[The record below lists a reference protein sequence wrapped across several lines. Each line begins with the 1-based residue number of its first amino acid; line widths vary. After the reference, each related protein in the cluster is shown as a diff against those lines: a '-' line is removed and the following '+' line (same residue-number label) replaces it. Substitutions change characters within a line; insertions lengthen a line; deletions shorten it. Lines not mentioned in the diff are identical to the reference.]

1 MRQNLLRLKRSI
13 VGIAGYTTKQDL
25 LIFSNKNLSICMKE
39 QIKRLLNL
47 ILTFN
52 WVLHSSNQVST
63 SAKVLRLFCHGLNLE
78 EYFRS

>member
-13 VGIAGYTTKQDL
+13 VGITGYMTKQDL
-25 LIFSNKNLSICMKE
+25 LVFSNKSLSMCMKE

-47 ILTFN
+47 IITFN
-52 WVLHSSNQVST
+52 LILRSSNQVST
-63 SAKVLRLFCHGLNLE
+63 SAKDLRLFCHGLNLE